1 MSTKTPNI
9 IKSTANS
16 AAPQLSAIPCVIIV
30 GGTSGVGLGLAIK
43 HLDLG
48 WQVVIVGSSVDK
60 IQKINHSYP
69 DIINLQC
76 DLSQTTQRQQ
86 LLHYLTTLTDD
97 TANNLNLVRVIYAAG
112 WYLNERTTTL
122 NQADSSQMLAINL
135 QAFNDI
141 FAWASEQLKQ
151 HSDVNNPSSQYGSH
165 KRLNEEI
172 SANTASCNTKPVLVC
187 LASIAGL
194 MDYPYASLYA
204 KCKRSMIVTTKTYR
218 MALAPH
224 NIQVNCI
231 ASGYVDT
238 QTLRDLN
245 QGNAD
250 HKPFII
256 DEQTAVNNIMQA
268 INNDVE
274 LAIFPWQMRYLTR
287 AINKLPKPLVN
298 FAMRRKLDKKS

>member
-1 MSTKTPNI
+1 MSTKPTNI
-9 IKSTANS
+9 TKPTVNS
-16 AAPQLSAIPCVIIV
+16 DPHQSFDTPCVIIV
-30 GGTSGVGLGLAIK
+30 GGTSGIGLGLAIK
-43 HLDLG
+43 HLELG
-48 WQVVIVGSSVDK
+48 WQVVVIGSSIDK
-60 IQKINHSYP
+60 IQEINRFYP
-69 DIINLQC
+69 DIIALQC
-76 DLSQTTQRQQ
+76 DLSQPTQRQQ
-86 LLHYLTTLTDD
+86 LLQRLTSLVDAPD
-97 TANNLNLVRVIYAAG
+97 NNLNLLRVIYAAG

-141 FAWASEQLKQ
+141 FAWASDQLKQ
-151 HSDVNNPSSQYGSH
+151 QSNINNHSSQFGSD
-165 KRLNEEI
+165 KQLDKQTLDN
-172 SANTASCNTKPVLVC
+172 NASCNPNPCLIC

-204 KCKRSMIVTTKTYR
+204 KCKRAMIVTANAYR
-218 MALAPH
+218 MALAPY

-256 DEQTAVNNIMQA
+256 NEQTAVNNIMQA
-268 INNDVE
+268 INDEVE
-274 LAIFPWQMRYLTR
+274 LAVFPWQMRYLTR
-287 AINKLPKPLVN
+287 ALNKLPKPVVN
-298 FAMRRKLDKKS
+298 FVMRRKLDKKS

>member
-1 MSTKTPNI
+1 MSTKPTNI
-9 IKSTANS
+9 TKPTANS
-16 AAPQLSAIPCVIIV
+16 IAPRLSDTPCIIIV
-30 GGTSGVGLGLAIK
+30 GGTSGIGLGLAIK
-43 HLDLG
+43 HLELG
-48 WQVVIVGSSVDK
+48 WQVVVIGSSIDK

-69 DIINLQC
+69 DIIALQC
-76 DLSQTTQRQQ
+76 DLSQSTQRQQ
-86 LLHYLTTLTDD
+86 LLQRLTSLVDAPD
-97 TANNLNLVRVIYAAG
+97 NNLNLLRVIYVAG

-141 FAWASEQLKQ
+141 FAWGSEQLKQ
-151 HSDVNNPSSQYGSH
+151 QSKVNNPSSQYGSD
-165 KRLNEEI
+165 KQLDKQTPSN
-172 SANTASCNTKPVLVC
+172 NASCNPNPCLIC

-204 KCKRSMIVTTKTYR
+204 KCKRAMIVTTNAYR
-218 MALAPH
+218 MALAPY

-256 DEQTAVNNIMQA
+256 KEQTAVNNIMQA
-268 INNDVE
+268 INDEVE
-274 LAIFPWQMRYLTR
+274 LAVFPWQMRYLTR
-287 AINKLPKPLVN
+287 ALNKLPKPVVN
-298 FAMRRKLDKKS
+298 FVMRRKLDKKS